1 MYGPLEYAALSFEG
15 NFTSRQF
22 TGEILP
28 ALREVIDQG
37 IVRIV
42 DLAFLY
48 KDQDG
53 VVTVREIEE
62 VDPTLKV
69 AFDPVVAEVAGL
81 FSQGDLEA
89 IGSLLAN
96 NSSAAMIL
104 WESSWAR
111 KFAQAVVNAN
121 GRVLAR
127 ETVPFELVQAALN
140 AGAAGS
146 STAD

>member
-15 NFTSRQF
+15 DFESHHF

-28 ALREVIDQG
+28 ALREVVEQG

-42 DLAFLY
+42 DLAFLA

-53 VVTVREIEE
+53 AVTMREIEE
-62 VDPTLKV
+62 IDPTLKV
-69 AFDPVVAEVAGL
+69 AFDPLVAEVAGL

-89 IGSLLAN
+89 IGSLLDT
-96 NSSAAMIL
+96 NSSAALIL
-104 WESSWAR
+104 WESTWAT

-127 ETVPFELVQAALN
+127 ETVPYELVQSALN

-146 STAD
+146 PTAG